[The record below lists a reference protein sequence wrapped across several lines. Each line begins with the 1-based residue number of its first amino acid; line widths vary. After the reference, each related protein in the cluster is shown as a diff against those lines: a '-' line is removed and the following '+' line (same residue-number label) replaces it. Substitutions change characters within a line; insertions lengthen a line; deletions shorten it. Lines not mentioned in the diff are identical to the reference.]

1 MGQDARVRYT
11 KMMIQ
16 VNFVSL
22 LKQKPLNKITVK
34 EICEAAEINRATFY
48 RYYLDVFDLMEQLEG
63 EILEELQQT
72 LQIATQQD
80 VHKTLVVI
88 LEKMKQ
94 NGALYSALFSSNG
107 DPGFPLKIFQTCY
120 AETASYIKAQY
131 PNLDEVRQAWV
142 YVFAAQG
149 SSGILSYWI
158 NDGMIEPPEQ
168 VADMVETL
176 IVNTLEGLEKK

>member
-63 EILEELQQT
+63 EILKELQQT
-72 LQIATQQD
+72 LQMATQQD
-80 VHKTLVVI
+80 FRKD
-88 LEKMKQ
+88 EAKR
-94 NGALYSALFSSNG
+94 S
-107 DPGFPLKIFQTCY
+107 PLLCPFFVQ
-120 AETASYIKAQY
+120 
-131 PNLDEVRQAWV
+131 W
-142 YVFAAQG
+142 
-149 SSGILSYWI
+149 
-158 NDGMIEPPEQ
+158 
-168 VADMVETL
+168 
-176 IVNTLEGLEKK
+176 

>member
-11 KMMIQ
+11 KMIIQ

-22 LKQKPLNKITVK
+22 LKKKPLNKITVK

-48 RYYLDVFDLMEQLEG
+48 RYYLDVYDLMEQLEG
-63 EILEELQQT
+63 EILKELQLT
-72 LQIATQQD
+72 LHAATKQD
-80 VHKTLVVI
+80 VRKTLVLI
-88 LEKMKQ
+88 LDKMKQ
-94 NGALYSALFSSNG
+94 NGALYSTLFSSNG

-120 AETASYIKAQY
+120 AETVSYIKEQY
-131 PNLDEVRQAWV
+131 PNLNEVHQAWV
-142 YVFAAQG
+142 YVYAAQG

-168 VADMVETL
+168 VADMIETL
-176 IVNTLEGLEKK
+176 IVNTLRGLENK

>member
-11 KMMIQ
+11 KMIIQ

-34 EICEAAEINRATFY
+34 ELCELAEINRATFY
-48 RYYLDVFDLMEQLEG
+48 RYYLDVYDLMEQVEA
-63 EILEELQQT
+63 EILKELQET
-72 LQIATQQD
+72 LHTATQQD
-80 VHKTLVVI
+80 VRKTLVVI

-94 NGALYSALFSSNG
+94 NGALYSTLFSTNG

-120 AETASYIKAQY
+120 AETASYIKEQY
-131 PNLDEVRQAWV
+131 PNLDEVHQAWIYV
-142 YVFAAQG
+142 YAAQG

-158 NDGMIEPPEQ
+158 NDGMAEPPEQ
-168 VADMVETL
+168 VADMIETL
-176 IVNTLEGLEKK
+176 IVNTLHGLNKQ